1 MQIRENLKR
10 LKARKI
16 NFKKIPESPG
26 VYIFWLDST
35 PIYIGKAINLRN
47 RLRSYFLINLAP
59 KTRRMIAG
67 AGELSFIRVNSELES
82 LLLEARLIRKY
93 QPRYNSAAK
102 DDKHPLYIR
111 ITKEEYPRVITARKI
126 EAKSPNLAFFG
137 PFPSSSSVASVL
149 KMLRRIFPYSDHKLG
164 KRACLYSHI
173 GLCNPC
179 PSVINQE
186 RDAKIK
192 KNLLQN
198 YRKNIRLVKGVLSGR
213 FSNVKKALYGEMLLK
228 SKNEE
233 FEKAELIKEQI
244 DRLGYITQRVIPSQ
258 AFLQNP
264 NLSVDLI
271 NKEIKDLRTLLVN
284 CKLKIVNLSRI
295 ECFDVAHLA
304 GASPTAS
311 MVTFINGEADKSF
324 YRHFRIRQKKG
335 ADDISSLG
343 EVAKRRSKHFG
354 SWGSPDLI
362 MVDGGK
368 TQVSA
373 FYEVLKEFNIPI
385 VGLAK
390 RFEILII
397 PVTEGKKLIF
407 IERKVPKGSALNLV
421 QRMRNEAHRFARRYH
436 HHLIRKSLIPFS

>member
-1 MQIRENLKR
+1 MLNLRKR
-10 LKARKI
+10 KL
-16 NFKKIPESPG
+16 NFRKIPESPG
-26 VYIFWLDST
+26 VYIFWQDST
-35 PIYIGKAINLRN
+35 PIYVGKAINLKN
-47 RLRSYFLINLAP
+47 RLRSYFLVNLAP
-59 KTRRMIAG
+59 KTSRMMDG

-126 EAKSPNLAFFG
+126 EAKSRNLAFFG
-137 PFPSSSSVASVL
+137 PFPSSSSVRSVL
-149 KMLRRIFPYSDHKLG
+149 NLLRRIFPYSDHKLG
-164 KRACLYSHI
+164 RRACLYNHI

-186 RDAKIK
+186 KNAKMK
-192 KNLLQN
+192 KHLLQN
-198 YRKNIRLVKGVLSGR
+198 YRKNIRFVKGVLSGR
-213 FSNVKKALYGEMLLK
+213 FSKVKEALYREMLLK

-233 FEKAELIKEQI
+233 FEKAGLIKEQI
-244 DRLGYITQRVIPSQ
+244 DRLDYITQRVIPSE

-264 NLSVDLI
+264 NLFEDVRRREI
-271 NKEIKDLRTLLVN
+271 NELTNFLSDVIPIKRRLF
-284 CKLKIVNLSRI
+284 RI

-304 GASPTAS
+304 GGSPTAS
-311 MVTFINGEADKSF
+311 MVTFINGEQDKSF

-335 ADDISSLG
+335 ADDISSMR

-354 SWGSPDLI
+354 SWGTPDLI

-368 TQVSA
+368 TQVSV
-373 FYEVLKEFNIPI
+373 FYEVLKQFNIPI
-385 VGLAK
+385 VGLEK

-397 PVTEGKKLIF
+397 PVTKGKKLIF
-407 IERKVPKGSALNLV
+407 IERKVPKGSILNLV